1 MRGRPLEPYTPSPE
15 RVRAPFCISDRLW
28 ARTGPVRVSPVTAV
42 LHGSILLGEE
52 EGGMARSISW
62 MMLGALLVVPS
73 LGWGQDL
80 TGEQIVRKSEVDNQ
94 AKDEHGVVSMVLV
107 TRDGKQRRR
116 TMETFFKKGEGE
128 DDSNLLRFRSPPT
141 IRGTAL
147 LTREAS
153 GRDDDQ
159 WVYLPAFKKSKKIA
173 SNKKTNRFAGT
184 DFTFE
189 DLRTE
194 DYGANTY
201 AKKADAKVDEG
212 GKSLDCYTVEAKP
225 KNPELSGYSRRV
237 IYVEK
242 ARFLIV
248 KVEFYDHKKR
258 HHKTLSS
265 RGFEKIDNLWRAK
278 RSMMEDHQRGS
289 KTLWQFSER
298 KINPGLSDSL
308 FTKSSLERGL

>member
-1 MRGRPLEPYTPSPE
+1 
-15 RVRAPFCISDRLW
+15 
-28 ARTGPVRVSPVTAV
+28 
-42 LHGSILLGEE
+42 
-52 EGGMARSISW
+52 MARSIGW
-62 MMLGALLVVPS
+62 KTLLALLAVPT
-73 LGWGQDL
+73 LCWGQDL
-80 TGEQIVRKSEVDNQ
+80 TGEQIVRKAEVDNQ
-94 AKDEHGVVSMVLV
+94 AKDEHGVVSMILV

-153 GRDDDQ
+153 DREDDQ

-194 DYGANTY
+194 DYAANTY
-201 AKKADAKVDEG
+201 TKKEDTKVEDG
-212 GKSLDCYTVEAKP
+212 GKSLDCYTVESKP
-225 KNPELSGYSRRV
+225 KNTDLSGYSRRV
-237 IYVEK
+237 IFVEK
-242 ARFLIV
+242 ARFIIV
-248 KVEFYDHKKR
+248 KVDFYDHKKR

-265 RGFEKIDNLWRAK
+265 RGFEKVDSLWRAK
-278 RSMMEDHQRGS
+278 RSMMMDHQRGS
-289 KTLWQFSER
+289 KTLWEFSER